1 MTYTFA
7 DAQHTFALRDD
18 GATIP
23 WDPELNQPL
32 DADGYVARLW
42 RDAGSPIPQE
52 YVAPVVTSWV
62 IPKSVVISRLT
73 DAQLDTVM
81 SIMSN
86 RQKERWRSPD
96 SPSVRNDDEEV
107 IAMLQA
113 VGADPAVVLAQ
124 P

>member
-1 MTYTFA
+1 MAYTFA
-7 DAQHTFALRDD
+7 NAEHTIVLRDD
-18 GATIP
+18 GANIP

-32 DADGYVARLW
+32 DVDGYVGRLW
-42 RDAGSPIPQE
+42 IAAGSPIPQE
-52 YVAPVVTSWV
+52 YVAPVVTRWV